1 MFGRSFQKMLD
12 EQLGEE
18 AFKGNMRKVEELLS
32 MGANVNASL
41 SNGFTPLV
49 GAALGGHLEVCKL
62 MLSKGASVN
71 KRENGYSPLMGA
83 AQRGHTEVCKLLLE
97 TGKANVKET
106 TPYGYTPLL
115 LAAEKGNSEVCKL
128 LLAHGSDV
136 KETKTDVGT
145 ALTIAALKGH
155 LDLHFSSNFAPF

>member
-49 GAALGGHLEVCKL
+49 GAALGGHPDVCKL
-62 MLSKGASVN
+62 LLSKGASVN

-106 TPYGYTPLL
+106 TP
-115 LAAEKGNSEVCKL
+115 
-128 LLAHGSDV
+128 
-136 KETKTDVGT
+136 
-145 ALTIAALKGH
+145 
-155 LDLHFSSNFAPF
+155 